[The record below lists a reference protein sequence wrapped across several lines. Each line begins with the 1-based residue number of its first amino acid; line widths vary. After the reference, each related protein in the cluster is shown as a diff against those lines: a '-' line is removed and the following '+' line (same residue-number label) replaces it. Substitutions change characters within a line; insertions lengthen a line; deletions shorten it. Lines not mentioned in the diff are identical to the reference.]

1 MPVWINGQ
9 EWGTVQFPNREYQFK
24 TVDFKRK
31 NRIVVQWKDSND
43 ITKLLMLLSYYK
55 KSTAWWEKELELLMP
70 YLPYSRADRYTS
82 QQEIPTIELLG
93 DLLKPYPIS
102 SIGVMSPHSDASDVC
117 LDRLVHIPTFLMAKD
132 EVSTRTV
139 FENIVF
145 KHNIDRICY
154 PDKGAQKRYGSV
166 IGYEKY
172 SFHGDKVRG
181 DGGKLSDFR
190 LVDAPDLTDKSVLII
205 DDICS
210 KGGTA
215 YNIASLIRKAEA
227 KNVVLYVDHCEG
239 AIFAGKI
246 LTDNVISHVYTTN
259 SIVHSGHPKITT
271 LDVIAWCHEAE
282 ANEND
287 N

>member
-117 LDRLVHIPTFLMAKD
+117 LDRLVHIPTFLMAID

-145 KHNIDRICY
+145 KHNIDCICY

-190 LVDAPDLTDKSVLII
+190 LVDAPDLTGKSVLII

-215 YNIASLIRKAEA
+215 YNTSLDGRFFIGTETGGHYELSGTERNTRCITAGDQQMASPGRIDPS
-227 KNVVLYVDHCEG
+227 VLLRLQLRRDPYAD
-239 AIFAGKI
+239 
-246 LTDNVISHVYTTN
+246 L
-259 SIVHSGHPKITT
+259 
-271 LDVIAWCHEAE
+271 
-282 ANEND
+282 
-287 N
+287 

>member
-1 MPVWINGQ
+1 
-9 EWGTVQFPNREYQFK
+9 
-24 TVDFKRK
+24 
-31 NRIVVQWKDSND
+31 
-43 ITKLLMLLSYYK
+43 
-55 KSTAWWEKELELLMP
+55 MP

-166 IGYEKY
+166 IGYENT
-172 SFHGDKVRG
+172 
-181 DGGKLSDFR
+181 LST
-190 LVDAPDLTDKSVLII
+190 V
-205 DDICS
+205 
-210 KGGTA
+210 
-215 YNIASLIRKAEA
+215 IR
-227 KNVVLYVDHCEG
+227 
-239 AIFAGKI
+239 
-246 LTDNVISHVYTTN
+246 
-259 SIVHSGHPKITT
+259 
-271 LDVIAWCHEAE
+271 
-282 ANEND
+282 
-287 N
+287 

>member
-139 FENIVF
+139 
-145 KHNIDRICY
+145 
-154 PDKGAQKRYGSV
+154 
-166 IGYEKY
+166 
-172 SFHGDKVRG
+172 
-181 DGGKLSDFR
+181 L
-190 LVDAPDLTDKSVLII
+190 
-205 DDICS
+205 
-210 KGGTA
+210 
-215 YNIASLIRKAEA
+215 
-227 KNVVLYVDHCEG
+227 
-239 AIFAGKI
+239 
-246 LTDNVISHVYTTN
+246 
-259 SIVHSGHPKITT
+259 
-271 LDVIAWCHEAE
+271 
-282 ANEND
+282 
-287 N
+287 